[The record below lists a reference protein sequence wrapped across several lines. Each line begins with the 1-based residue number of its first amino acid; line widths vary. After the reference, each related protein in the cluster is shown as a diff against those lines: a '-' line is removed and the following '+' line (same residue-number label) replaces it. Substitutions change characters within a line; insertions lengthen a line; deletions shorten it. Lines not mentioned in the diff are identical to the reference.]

1 MKISKAYTAHV
12 SGLKMEIITV
22 EVDISN
28 GLNSFSVVGL
38 GDRSV
43 EEAKDRIAAAIK
55 NTGYVSPKQKNQKV
69 VISLA
74 PADIRKEGPSFD
86 LAMAVAYLSGAG
98 DIEFEYEDKI
108 FLGEL
113 SLDGHIRKVHGILP
127 ILIQAKEHGFTTAFV
142 PKENLEEASL
152 AKDIIVYAV
161 TSLREL
167 VEHISRIQKLEHVKS
182 YEKTTGIEH
191 VYEND
196 ISHIRGN
203 ETAKRALEVAVAGCH
218 NIILYG
224 PPGTGKTMLAQS
236 MVSIM
241 PPLSYE
247 QSVEVTSIHS
257 IARTLPKGLIEVP
270 PFRSPHHSA
279 SAISILGGGQNPHP
293 GEITLAHRGVL
304 FLDEFQ
310 EFEQKVIESL
320 RQPLED
326 RVITVSRAKS
336 SVTFP
341 AQCILVAAMNP
352 CRCGKEIGKGCN
364 CTPKSIE
371 LYQRRISGPILDR
384 VDIWI
389 NVNKVDYDKLS
400 EAAGKSIE
408 SKDGQIIE
416 DEYSSS
422 KMRER
427 IIKARKIQEKR
438 FTKKE
443 TANTESKIKYFNS
456 EMTAK
461 DLEDFALLTEEARSI
476 LKISAE
482 RMRFSGRAFHKVIK
496 VARTIADLADSEHI
510 TKNHMLEALQYRQR
524 IFY

>member
-1 MKISKAYTAHV
+1 MKISKAYTAHI
-12 SGLKMEIITV
+12 SGLKMEKIIV

-43 EEAKDRIAAAIK
+43 EEAKDRVAAAIK

-86 LAMAVAYLSGAG
+86 LAMAVAYLSGSG

-113 SLDGHIRKVHGILP
+113 SLDGQVRKIHGILP

-142 PKENLEEASL
+142 PKENLDEASL

-161 TSLREL
+161 STLREL
-167 VEHISRIQKLEHVKS
+167 VEHLSRIQKLDPVKP
-182 YEKTTGIEH
+182 YEKTTNIEH
-191 VYEND
+191 VYDND
-196 ISHIRGN
+196 MLYIRGN
-203 ETAKRALEVAVAGCH
+203 ETAKRALEIAVAGCH

-236 MVSIM
+236 LVSIM
-241 PPLSYE
+241 PPLTYE
-247 QSVEVTSIHS
+247 QSIEVTSIHS
-257 IARTLPKGLIEVP
+257 VARTLPKGLMSIP

-326 RVITVSRAKS
+326 KEITVSRAKGT
-336 SVTFP
+336 VTFP
-341 AQCILVAAMNP
+341 AQCILVASMNP
-352 CRCGKEIGKGCN
+352 CRCGKELGKGCN

-384 VDIWI
+384 IDIWI

-400 EAAGKSIE
+400 STLVE
-408 SKDGQIIE
+408 
-416 DEYSSS
+416 SS
-422 KMRER
+422 KSNQSSVMKAR
-427 IIKARKIQEKR
+427 IIKARNIQEERLSKKR
-438 FTKKE
+438 HSAT
-443 TANTESKIKYFNS
+443 KIKYFNS

-461 DLEDFALLTEEARSI
+461 DIEECALLTEEARTI

-482 RMRFSGRAFHKVIK
+482 RMHFSGRAFHKVIK
-496 VARTIADLADSEHI
+496 VARTIADLDASEYI
-510 TKNHMLEALQYRQR
+510 KKNHMLEALQYRQR
-524 IFY
+524 MN